1 MRNFALHF
9 EILPMVLTIT
19 IYKGFVPSASLLI
32 QCFHCLDSAP
42 EVHISKHSDSQVCLI
57 HSTSTVCLHLE
68 KTFHINTG
76 ARSAPSSL
84 SHLSLHLQSSLYSHT
99 RLYILQLLLVPYMIQ
114 LYLHVFYTT
123 QCLAELLYSHVLL
136 AVHIQS
142 NSLPSLIACLYSA
155 WLTPLPHVLCCQRSQ
170 PGHSRACCLSLTS
183 LQQEMHG

>member
-57 HSTSTVCLHLE
+57 YSTSTVCLHLE

-76 ARSAPSSL
+76 ARSTPSSL

-136 AVHIQS
+136 AVLAIYNFLYVCVMHI
-142 NSLPSLIACLYSA
+142 IHILY
-155 WLTPLPHVLCCQRSQ
+155 
-170 PGHSRACCLSLTS
+170 
-183 LQQEMHG
+183 